1 MKYCHRCGTELTDES
16 AYCNKCGAW
25 QYVET
30 QQDTSYQ
37 QANSN
42 QPQKKEY
49 KHQKVF
55 EVINKVLMIYY
66 CAQFAGVVLCA
77 ILFTVMAIAMPDA
90 WPATMYAIILWG
102 CSIPLAWMVPM
113 IVHYFKK
120 TRAGE
125 PTTLTFKICTLLFVN
140 LLAGIFM
147 LCFEPSADNTTKDN
161 GGQI

>member
-37 QANSN
+37 QANSS
-42 QPQKKEY
+42 QPQQKQY

-66 CAQFAGVVLCA
+66 SSQFAMVALFALLFFVLSFVLPDPNAVPAAIMFLFCA
-77 ILFTVMAIAMPDA
+77 IPLSWMA
-90 WPATMYAIILWG
+90 
-102 CSIPLAWMVPM
+102 PM

-161 GGQI
+161 

>member
-30 QQDTSYQ
+30 QQDTHYQ
-37 QANSN
+37 QANFN
-42 QPQKKEY
+42 QPQQKEY

-55 EVINKVLMIYY
+55 EVINKVLMIYHSS
-66 CAQFAGVVLCA
+66 QFAIVALLA
-77 ILFTVMAIAMPDA
+77 LFFTVMALVLPDPTA
-90 WPATMYAIILWG
+90 WPATIMLWFLTL
-102 CSIPLAWMVPM
+102 PLAWMIPM
-113 IVHYFKK
+113 TVHYFKK
-120 TRAGE
+120 TMAGE
-125 PTTLTFKICTLLFVN
+125 PTTLTFKICTLLFVS

-147 LCFEPSADNTTKDN
+147 LCFEPSEDNTIKDN

>member
-1 MKYCHRCGTELTDES
+1 MKYCPRCGTELTDES

-37 QANSN
+37 QANSS
-42 QPQKKEY
+42 QPQQKQY

-66 CAQFAGVVLCA
+66 SSQFAMAGLLA
-77 ILFTVMAIAMPDA
+77 LFFTVMTLVLPDPNA
-90 WPATMYAIILWG
+90 WPAVIVLWF
-102 CSIPLAWMVPM
+102 CLIPLAWMIPM
-113 IVHYFKK
+113 TVHYFKK

>member
-30 QQDTSYQ
+30 QQDTHYQ

-42 QPQKKEY
+42 QPQQKEY

-66 CAQFAGVVLCA
+66 SSQFAMAGLLA
-77 ILFTVMAIAMPDA
+77 LFFTVMALVLQDPTA
-90 WPATMYAIILWG
+90 WPATIMLWFLTL
-102 CSIPLAWMVPM
+102 PLAWMIPM
-113 IVHYFKK
+113 TVHYFKK
-120 TRAGE
+120 TSAGE